1 MPDKSN
7 QRLICLNARD
17 SLSYKQREDDSK
29 IICERLLPF
38 LQGKTILSYSPIA
51 SEVDVSMINT
61 NFKVAYPLIRKGRQ
75 MEARIP
81 NASMIKNRYGI
92 LEPDPDNS
100 ILIDKKDLDVII
112 VPCVGFDAYKN
123 RLGHGGGYYDI
134 FLTDLKATKIAVA
147 FEAQK
152 LDQIITDI
160 NDIPMDMIIT
170 EAGIY

>member
-1 MPDKSN
+1 MSDKSN
-7 QRLICLNARD
+7 QRKICLNARD
-17 SLSYKQREDDSK
+17 SLSYNQREDNSK

-38 LQGKTILSYSPIA
+38 LQGKTILSYSPIV
-51 SEVDVSMINT
+51 SEVDV
-61 NFKVAYPLIRKGRQ
+61 
-75 MEARIP
+75 
-81 NASMIKNRYGI
+81 SMIKNRYGI

-134 FLTDLKATKIAVA
+134 FLKDLKATKIAVA

-170 EAGIY
+170 ETGIY

>member
-7 QRLICLNARD
+7 QRLICLNARG

-51 SEVDVSMINT
+51 SEVDV
-61 NFKVAYPLIRKGRQ
+61 
-75 MEARIP
+75 
-81 NASMIKNRYGI
+81 SMIKNRYGI

-134 FLTDLKATKIAVA
+134 FLKDLKATKIAVA

-152 LDQIITDI
+152 LDQIIT
-160 NDIPMDMIIT
+160 

>member
-1 MPDKSN
+1 
-7 QRLICLNARD
+7 
-17 SLSYKQREDDSK
+17 
-29 IICERLLPF
+29 
-38 LQGKTILSYSPIA
+38 
-51 SEVDVSMINT
+51 MINT

-81 NASMIKNRYGI
+81 NALMIKNRYGI

-134 FLTDLKATKIAVA
+134 FLKDLKATKIAVA

-152 LDQIITDI
+152 LDQIIADI

>member
-1 MPDKSN
+1 MSDKSN
-7 QRLICLNARD
+7 QRQICLNARD
-17 SLSYKQREDDSK
+17 SLSYNQREDNSK

-100 ILIDKKDLDVII
+100 ILIDKKDLDVAAS
-112 VPCVGFDAYKN
+112 VVESENGLDAFIHVFG
-123 RLGHGGGYYDI
+123 RV
-134 FLTDLKATKIAVA
+134 VA
-147 FEAQK
+147 RDGK
-152 LDQIITDI
+152 CDCLHVRS
-160 NDIPMDMIIT
+160 
-170 EAGIY
+170 

>member
-1 MPDKSN
+1 MH
-7 QRLICLNARD
+7 
-17 SLSYKQREDDSK
+17 
-29 IICERLLPF
+29 
-38 LQGKTILSYSPIA
+38 
-51 SEVDVSMINT
+51 
-61 NFKVAYPLIRKGRQ
+61 
-75 MEARIP
+75 
-81 NASMIKNRYGI
+81 
-92 LEPDPDNS
+92 
-100 ILIDKKDLDVII
+100 KDLDVII